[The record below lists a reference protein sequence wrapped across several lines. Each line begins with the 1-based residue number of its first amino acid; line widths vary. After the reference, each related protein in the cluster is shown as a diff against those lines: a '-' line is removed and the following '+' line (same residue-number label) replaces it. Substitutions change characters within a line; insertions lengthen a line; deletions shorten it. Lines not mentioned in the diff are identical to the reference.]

1 MSVAASLKNI
11 FGKKHSS
18 EDDPSVT
25 QEMSLGPDA
34 STASIEAGSTQG
46 IDRSRVDPDS
56 VDDSIDAIE
65 QADEAELITVPL
77 LGRRTTA
84 THQRVL
90 FLLLAASLIVL
101 GGVAIFAVNQADK
114 VARQVA
120 GTGTSLM
127 QSQRLAK
134 SVSQALIG
142 SPQAFPDV
150 QESAKVLASTVR
162 ALKNG
167 DPGLG
172 LAAVGNELQPD
183 VEKIVP
189 LMERAEK
196 NAA

>member
-11 FGKKHSS
+11 FGKKDLSD
-18 EDDPSVT
+18 EDPSIT

-56 VDDSIDAIE
+56 VDDSIDAID
-65 QADEAELITVPL
+65 QVDEAELISVPL

-90 FLLLAASLIVL
+90 FSLLAASLFVL
-101 GGVAIFAVNQADK
+101 GGVAFFAVNQADK

-150 QESAKVLASTVR
+150 KESAQVLARTVR
-162 ALKNG
+162 AL
-167 DPGLG
+167 
-172 LAAVGNELQPD
+172 
-183 VEKIVP
+183 
-189 LMERAEK
+189 
-196 NAA
+196 